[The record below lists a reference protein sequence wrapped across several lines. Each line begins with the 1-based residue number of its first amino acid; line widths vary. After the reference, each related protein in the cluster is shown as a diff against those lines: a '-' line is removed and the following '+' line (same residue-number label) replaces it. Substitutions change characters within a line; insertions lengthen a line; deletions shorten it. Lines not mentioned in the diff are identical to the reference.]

1 MNPLLL
7 FYSGQQYRR
16 SDWFNKKKK
25 NRNMMMIITIKILFG
40 SIKLNWKKKADAGWK
55 IFTPFLHELNTGNY

>member
-16 SDWFNKKKK
+16 SDWFNKRKKTEIWHRDDGDDNNNK
-25 NRNMMMIITIKILFG
+25 YYLVQ
-40 SIKLNWKKKADAGWK
+40 
-55 IFTPFLHELNTGNY
+55 